1 MTHHHTFSKEF
12 SASILLWIRQGMT
25 VQEGKAYW
33 AGGHAHIIA
42 ASKGLKEYRQ
52 LHISESDHS
61 FWPARP
67 GLETSVRA
75 DRRINGIADVTFQ
88 STLAATA
95 GREQTALAFKDEIN
109 VFRRTLMYIGLPGST
124 RWYSTPAPRSSTQ
137 LRDVVFFRRAQ
148 GAKGR
153 DFRNFMHQK
162 LAPTVLAQA
171 GISELRTE
179 TFLPWHKKTWDTPNV
194 AHDNPKAD
202 RYQGLMVI
210 GFESEAAR
218 ADFYQQAAPALNASI
233 DGVISAI
240 HAFAVEE
247 TKVFVEDGR
256 RLNP

>member
-1 MTHHHTFSKEF
+1 MAPNPIFTKEF
-12 SASILLWIRQGMT
+12 SSSILLWIRHGMT
-25 VQEGKAYW
+25 VPEGKDYW
-33 AGGHAHIIA
+33 AGGHAQIIA

-52 LHISESDHS
+52 LHISEAEHS
-61 FWPARP
+61 FWPAHP
-67 GLETSVRA
+67 GLETVVRA

-124 RWYSTPAPRSSTQ
+124 RWYTTPVARSQTQ

-148 GAKGR
+148 GARGR
-153 DFRNFMHQK
+153 EFKDFMHNR
-162 LAPTVLAQA
+162 LAPSVLAQA

-202 RYQGLMVI
+202 RYHGLMVI
-210 GFESEAAR
+210 GFESETAR
-218 ADFYQQAAPALNASI
+218 AAFYEQVAPHLNSTV
-233 DGVISAI
+233 DGAVSAI
-240 HAFAVEE
+240 HSFAIED
-247 TKVFVEDGR
+247 TKVFVEGGR
-256 RLNP
+256 RLPA

>member
-1 MTHHHTFSKEF
+1 MTQKPTFTKEF

-25 VQEGKAYW
+25 VPDGKAYW
-33 AGGHAHIIA
+33 AGGHAQIIA

-52 LHISESDHS
+52 LHISETNHS
-61 FWPARP
+61 FWPGRP
-67 GLETSVRA
+67 GLETAVRE

-95 GREQTALAFKDEIN
+95 GREQTALAFKDEVN

-124 RWYSTPAPRSSTQ
+124 RWYSTPVASSSTQ

-153 DFRNFMHQK
+153 GFKDFMHNK

-210 GFESEAAR
+210 GFDSEEAR
-218 ADFYQQAAPALNASI
+218 ANFYQQVAPALNASI
-233 DGVISAI
+233 DGVVSAI
-240 HAFAVEE
+240 HAFAIEE
-247 TKVFVEDGR
+247 TKVFVQDGR
-256 RLNP
+256 RLPA

>member
-1 MTHHHTFSKEF
+1 MAQNPTFTKEF
-12 SASILLWIRQGMT
+12 SSSILLWIRNGMT
-25 VQEGKAYW
+25 VQEGKDYW
-33 AGGHAHIIA
+33 AGGHAQIIA

-52 LHISESDHS
+52 LHISETEHS

-124 RWYSTPAPRSSTQ
+124 RWYTTPAAGSATRY
-137 LRDVVFFRRAQ
+137 RDIIFFRRAE
-148 GAKGR
+148 GARGR
-153 DFRNFMHQK
+153 AFKSFMHET
-162 LAPTVLAQA
+162 LAPTVLGQA
-171 GISELRTE
+171 GVSELRTE

-194 AHDNPKAD
+194 AHDNPKTD
-202 RYQGLMVI
+202 RYHGLMVI

-218 ADFYQQAAPALNASI
+218 ADFYEQVAPRLNSTV
-233 DGVISAI
+233 DGVVSAI
-240 HAFAVEE
+240 HSFAIED

-256 RLNP
+256 RL